1 MPCWPTPERARWPTR
16 TRGSRTRSRRCA
28 ARSSASGSARR
39 DISCR
44 AGWGRAAS
52 PCTPIAAATTTSSCP
67 YRASTWCT
75 SSCGCW
81 TSARARAT
89 RAPPRRRST
98 PRSSTG
104 RSHCGSAGGRRRGVS
119 PGPPPPRAPAGFR
132 SRGRAPPACPPRP
145 RPPAPAET
153 TVDAEVLNRAVA
165 LRLGGRPSAGLL
177 PEPLDSAIA
186 GGFRDWWLATARW
199 PAAPGKPGS
208 IALEAIDT
216 DAGLWSV
223 QQLEDGS
230 AIVRPVTPLSTM
242 LALGD
247 LVPDGDLVDPGAPR
261 LPLEETPV
269 LGGPVQWVADVLR

>member
-1 MPCWPTPERARWPTR
+1 MIAFNPESGTLTAPRHLLGELVTLATGAGDADALAVDAMLADAGAGSLADPHPRLADTLAALRRPIVGIRLGKTGYLMPGWVGEGRFALHAY
-16 TRGSRTRSRRCA
+16 RGGDDDQLVSVP
-28 ARSSASGSARR
+28 GEHMVHFLLWLL
-39 DISCR
+39 DIS
-44 AGWGRAAS
+44 
-52 PCTPIAAATTTSSCP
+52 
-67 YRASTWCT
+67 
-75 SSCGCW
+75 
-81 TSARARAT
+81 
-89 RAPPRRRST
+89 
-98 PRSSTG
+98 
-104 RSHCGSAGGRRRGVS
+104 
-119 PGPPPPRAPAGFR
+119 
-132 SRGRAPPACPPRP
+132 PRP
-145 RPPAPAET
+145 RDARPAET
-153 TVDAEVLNRAVA
+153 TVDGEVLNRAVA

-186 GGFRDWWLATARW
+186 DGFRDWWLATARW
-199 PAAPGKPGS
+199 PAAPGKTGS